1 MGNVISLKTTQYILY
16 QEKKIPTVMITISTD
31 INKTNN
37 HVSLQT
43 TDDPQKKKMSW
54 LSLDISAQVIYLTVV
69 VHCF

>member
-1 MGNVISLKTTQYILY
+1 MGKAISLKTTQYILY

-43 TDDPQKKKMSW
+43 TDDPKKKKMSW

>member
-1 MGNVISLKTTQYILY
+1 MGKAISLKTTQYILY

-43 TDDPQKKKMSW
+43 TDDPPKK
-54 LSLDISAQVIYLTVV
+54 
-69 VHCF
+69 

>member
-31 INKTNN
+31 IHKTNN

-43 TDDPQKKKMSW
+43 ADDPICTSY
-54 LSLDISAQVIYLTVV
+54 LLDSCCPL
-69 VHCF
+69 FLMFW

>member
-1 MGNVISLKTTQYILY
+1 MGKAISLKTTQYILY